1 MNRALSSAILILL
14 TVLSMPRAASA
25 IDLTSPSFKANEKIP
40 AKFTCEGQNLNPA
53 LNFGNVPAGTKQLVL
68 TMHDPDVPKDLV
80 ASGNFDHWFVWDLP
94 ANSKGIA
101 EGAGSIMGLNGTG
114 NPGYIGPCPPDR
126 EHRYF
131 FRLYAINITLQG
143 KTFKDRAAVEAA
155 IKGHILGQSELIG
168 RYDKMLKG
176 ESFDR

>member
-1 MNRALSSAILILL
+1 MHKTLSVMFVLISVLL
-14 TVLSMPRAASA
+14 TSRAVSA
-25 IDLTSPSFKANEKIP
+25 MDLTSPAFKTNEKIP
-40 AKFTCEGQNLNPA
+40 AKFTCEGQNFNPA
-53 LNFGNVPAGTKQLVL
+53 LNFSNVPAATKQLVL

-101 EGAGSIMGLNGTG
+101 EGTGTQMGLNGTG
-114 NPGYIGPCPPDR
+114 SPGYIGPCPPDR

-131 FRLYAINITLQG
+131 FRLYAIDITLQG

-155 IKGHILGQSELIG
+155 IKGHILAQSELIG
-168 RYDKMLKG
+168 RYDKMIK
-176 ESFDR
+176 ETFER